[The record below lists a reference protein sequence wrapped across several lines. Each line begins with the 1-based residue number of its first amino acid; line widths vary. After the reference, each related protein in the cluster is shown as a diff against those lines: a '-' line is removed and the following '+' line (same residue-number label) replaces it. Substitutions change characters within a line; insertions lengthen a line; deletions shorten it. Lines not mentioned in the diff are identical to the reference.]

1 MNPQTLKLK
10 PQERFITLDRAAV
23 DVASRTVPLA
33 FASETPVE
41 RYWGVEILDLSPG
54 AMRTGRLSAGAPLL
68 CDHDPCC
75 QVGIVERISLGTDR
89 VARAEVRFG
98 KSERAEEEY
107 QDVLDGIRTN
117 VSVGYIIHAM
127 VLESEADGVC
137 TYRITDWE
145 PYEIS
150 MVSIPADYQKSGVG
164 RGGDITWK
172 EQEITITI
180 KTSEVEQE
188 GEEPTETAGEI
199 EPAADTE
206 TATTLENSCD
216 PNNSTKE
223 TRVMTTE
230 ERAAIVTAA
239 KKDAQ
244 FETREILAIAAK
256 RPDLLMDAAREFITT
271 GKSLDEFRTMAM
283 ERLFTTAPVN
293 VSSEIG
299 LTPKEARSFSI
310 LRAVNALANP
320 GDRAA
325 QEGAKFEFECSRAVS
340 DVLRKSPQGFFI
352 PMDVQKRDLTVGVS
366 ADGGYTKQ
374 TTVLGGAFIDLL
386 RNKMYLRQLGATILS
401 GLVGDIAI
409 PKQTGGAT
417 AYWVAENAAPTESQ
431 QVLGQIAMAPKT
443 IGAFTDI
450 GRKLLLQSSID
461 VEAMVR
467 NDLATVLAVEL
478 DRVGINGTGTAPQPR
493 GILNQS
499 PLISI
504 VAGGTNGLAP
514 TWANAVALETAVAVG
529 NADVG
534 TLGYLTTTKVR
545 GAFKSTQ
552 KATNLPF
559 IWENG
564 ATPGEGIVNGYRA
577 VATNNV
583 PSNLVKGSSG
593 SICSAIIF
601 GNFADVIFGLWGGLD
616 VLVDPYTGSSA
627 GTVRVRILQDADVA
641 IRRAES
647 FAAMVDALA

>member
-41 RYWGVEILDLSPG
+41 RYWGIEILDLSPG
-54 AMRTGRLSAGAPLL
+54 AMRTGRLAAGAPLL

-75 QVGIVERISLGTDR
+75 QVGIVERVSLGTDR

-98 KSERAEEEY
+98 KSERAEAEY

-127 VLESEADGVC
+127 VLESETDGVC
-137 TYRITDWE
+137 SYRITDWE

-150 MVSIPADYQKSGVG
+150 MVSIPADYQKSGIG
-164 RGGDITWK
+164 RSETTWK

-188 GEEPTETAGEI
+188 DGAPAEPSGDA

-206 TATTLENSCD
+206 TAITLENSCD
-216 PNNSTKE
+216 PNHSAKE

-244 FETREILAIAAK
+244 FETREILAIAGK
-256 RPDLLMDAAREFITT
+256 RPEILMDAAREFITT
-271 GKSLDEFRTMAM
+271 GKSLDEFRTFAM

-299 LTPKEARSFSI
+299 LSSREARSFSI

-340 DVLRKSPQGFFI
+340 DVLRKSPQGFFV
-352 PMDVQKRDLTVGVS
+352 PMDVQKRDLTVGVN
-366 ADGGYTKQ
+366 ADGGFSKQ
-374 TTVLGGAFIDLL
+374 TTVLGGAFIELL
-386 RNKMYLRQLGATILS
+386 RNKMYLQQLGATILS

-409 PKQTGGAT
+409 PKQSGGAT

-431 QVLGQIAMAPKT
+431 QILGQIAMAPKT

-478 DRVGINGTGTAPQPR
+478 DRVGINGTGIAPQPR

-499 PLISI
+499 PTVTI

-514 TWANAVALETAVAVG
+514 TWANAVALETAVSVG

-545 GAFKSTQ
+545 GAFKGTQ

-583 PSNLVKGSSG
+583 PSNLVKNASG
-593 SICSAIIF
+593 AICSAIIF

-616 VLVDPYTGSSA
+616 ILVDPYTGSSA
-627 GTVRVRILQDADVA
+627 GTVRVRVLQDADVA